1 MSLQI
6 ICDNISKN
14 FSNQKIITDFNYT
27 FQSSETYA
35 VLGANGV
42 GKSTLMKIIA
52 GYLNASSGS
61 IKLFNSEK
69 LIPNDKHFPFIS
81 FSAPYMELIEEF
93 TLEELID
100 FHLKF
105 KKFKP
110 FFSESDIPSV
120 LLDTKQKKKQIS
132 TFSSGMKQRLKLVLA
147 LFTDTPI
154 ILLDEPTTNL
164 DAAGIEWYRAMIE
177 KYVLSA
183 EGILIVASNTE
194 TDYFFCKNR
203 IQLGG

>member
-6 ICDNISKN
+6 VCDNISKN

-27 FQSSETYA
+27 FQSAQTYA

-61 IKLFNSEK
+61 IKLFNAEK
-69 LIPNDKHFPFIS
+69 LIPTDKHYQFIS
-81 FSAPYMELIEEF
+81 FAAPYMELIEEF
-93 TLEELID
+93 TFEEMIS

-110 FFSESDIPSV
+110 FFSETDIPRV
-120 LLDTKQKKKQIS
+120 IHNTKQKKKPIS
-132 TFSSGMKQRLKLVLA
+132 TFSSGMKQRLKLLLA
-147 LFTDTPI
+147 IFTDAPI
-154 ILLDEPTTNL
+154 VLLDEPTTNL
-164 DAAGIEWYRAMIE
+164 DAEGIEWYDEMMG
-177 KYVLSA
+177 KYVLSNN
-183 EGILIVASNTE
+183 GILIVASNTE
-194 TDYFFCKNR
+194 TDYFFCKNK
-203 IQLGG
+203 IQLDS